1 MNTRRLES
9 IARRLPPWMSKAG
22 KRAAVVF
29 RAREQAKACREGF
42 RAYGD
47 QYAQPVLFIA
57 GLPKSGSTWIE
68 RMVASYPGYHEYLMP
83 EVASH
88 EIATG
93 GSHDFELP
101 EDMFDRFQDMLVLTK
116 MHVHGS
122 PNNVRVLRDAG
133 VNYVVLQRDLR
144 DVAVSYHFY
153 VQNTPWHPEH
163 AFHVGK
169 SVAEGLAIFADR
181 MLPAYAAWI
190 RSWRDNADPDHSLQ
204 IRYEDMLCDPIQGM
218 AAIANLFELPADLAT
233 IKRVVE
239 ANNFK
244 RMSGGRDRGEDSAA
258 AFARKGVAG
267 DWVNHFTPQ
276 LRESYGGAIADLLIE
291 TGDEQD
297 DAWVTSA

>member
-1 MNTRRLES
+1 
-9 IARRLPPWMSKAG
+9 
-22 KRAAVVF
+22 
-29 RAREQAKACREGF
+29 
-42 RAYGD
+42 
-47 QYAQPVLFIA
+47 
-57 GLPKSGSTWIE
+57 
-68 RMVASYPGYHEYLMP
+68 MVASYPGYHEYLMP

-163 AFHVGK
+163 AFHIGK

-204 IRYEDMLCDPIQGM
+204 VRYEDMLCDPIQGM

-276 LRESYGGAIADLLIE
+276 LRESYGDAIADLLIE

>member
-1 MNTRRLES
+1 
-9 IARRLPPWMSKAG
+9 MSKAG

-163 AFHVGK
+163 AFHIGK

-204 IRYEDMLCDPIQGM
+204 VRYEDMLCDPIQGM